1 MVCWMDETAPAAAS
15 ARKYAIKHT
24 TRTARAVVRGP
35 AVPARRQ
42 HAAPRRVAPTR
53 CALNEIG
60 RVRLRTTVPLLADEY
75 RRNRTTGGF
84 ILIDEATNRTVGAG
98 MIIQR
103 D

>member
-1 MVCWMDETAPAAAS
+1 MICWMDEIRAAAG
-15 ARKYAIKHT
+15 R
-24 TRTARAVVRGP
+24 RQVRDQAHHPHRPRGG
-35 AVPARRQ
+35 ARRCSTGSTSTPCT
-42 HAAPRRVAPTR
+42 ATRRRPR

-98 MIIQR
+98 MIVETN
-103 D
+103 